1 MDGVVVP
8 VSVSSGVMNQNRA
21 GGLGVA
27 ARRAVV
33 LGMTVV
39 FGCAVFAA
47 LSHPEGHPSVLA
59 QAAWMRSLDKQKQV
73 MSPDQMFM
81 TAIKS
86 GLMAAND
93 ANQIVPTSPATLQLA
108 VQPIPKMQLA
118 FKPLAKTTQSLDEVQ
133 AEPAAAD
140 APATEAAS
148 TEAAVADDASDSPV
162 EAPAVVQA
170 EDAAADSALPAAAA
184 DAQVPAGVVEGQE
197 QIADNAV
204 PEDSPVFPD
213 GSQPY
218 GGIPAGYHLVAA
230 GVAAMQDP
238 EVSKPLTFD
247 TLQGSPFQMPEKTLG
262 VGIVENAV
270 NLPPALFPGGGWSTE
285 TINGLPPPAQIT
297 VTVHKPSL
305 PAAPAAEEAK
315 PEEAKPVEPA
325 AEIPAAEE
333 AKPEEA
339 KPVEP
344 ADEAS
349 AAAEN
354 ASAAEN
360 ATLTEEAAAA
370 EAIPAPGATMQEP
383 ALSGFVP
390 PQYAQVRMA
399 VPMAAPQV
407 HMAVPMARMAVP
419 MARMAVPMA
428 RMAVPM
434 AIPMMDMAVG
444 SAYAQIGVAS
454 MPQALPVGASFCELG
469 KRQSPINIEFN
480 IAPRPLPNLLWQVT
494 SGAAALFRASPVTIN
509 SVVNGRSLIL
519 SGASALMPIGGI
531 SYALQSVYLHSAS
544 EHAIAGQKFDMEMQ
558 FLHIAIVNGVQR
570 FMVVSVFGRL
580 STESAPFLATLASS
594 LPTGF
599 TTAEPVISINL
610 AEIAAQVLG
619 QVIYM
624 CLFFYL
630 VLRGRE

>member
-1 MDGVVVP
+1 
-8 VSVSSGVMNQNRA
+8 
-21 GGLGVA
+21 
-27 ARRAVV
+27 
-33 LGMTVV
+33 
-39 FGCAVFAA
+39 
-47 LSHPEGHPSVLA
+47 
-59 QAAWMRSLDKQKQV
+59 
-73 MSPDQMFM
+73 
-81 TAIKS
+81 
-86 GLMAAND
+86 
-93 ANQIVPTSPATLQLA
+93 
-108 VQPIPKMQLA
+108 
-118 FKPLAKTTQSLDEVQ
+118 
-133 AEPAAAD
+133 
-140 APATEAAS
+140 
-148 TEAAVADDASDSPV
+148 
-162 EAPAVVQA
+162 
-170 EDAAADSALPAAAA
+170 
-184 DAQVPAGVVEGQE
+184 
-197 QIADNAV
+197 
-204 PEDSPVFPD
+204 
-213 GSQPY
+213 
-218 GGIPAGYHLVAA
+218 
-230 GVAAMQDP
+230 
-238 EVSKPLTFD
+238 
-247 TLQGSPFQMPEKTLG
+247 MPEKTLG

-305 PAAPAAEEAK
+305 PAAPAAEQAK
-315 PEEAKPVEPA
+315 PEEAKPEEVKPVEPD
-325 AEIPAAEE
+325 AEIHAAQE
-333 AKPEEA
+333 AKPEDD
-339 KPVEP
+339 KPLEP
-344 ADEAS
+344 ADETS
-349 AAAEN
+349 AASES

-370 EAIPAPGATMQEP
+370 EAIPAPEATMQEP
-383 ALSGFVP
+383 ALGGFVP

-399 VPMAAPQV
+399 VPMAAPQI
-407 HMAVPMARMAVP
+407 HMAVP

-619 QVIYM
+619 QVI
-624 CLFFYL
+624 
-630 VLRGRE
+630 

>member
-1 MDGVVVP
+1 
-8 VSVSSGVMNQNRA
+8 
-21 GGLGVA
+21 
-27 ARRAVV
+27 
-33 LGMTVV
+33 
-39 FGCAVFAA
+39 
-47 LSHPEGHPSVLA
+47 
-59 QAAWMRSLDKQKQV
+59 
-73 MSPDQMFM
+73 
-81 TAIKS
+81 
-86 GLMAAND
+86 
-93 ANQIVPTSPATLQLA
+93 
-108 VQPIPKMQLA
+108 
-118 FKPLAKTTQSLDEVQ
+118 
-133 AEPAAAD
+133 
-140 APATEAAS
+140 
-148 TEAAVADDASDSPV
+148 
-162 EAPAVVQA
+162 
-170 EDAAADSALPAAAA
+170 
-184 DAQVPAGVVEGQE
+184 
-197 QIADNAV
+197 
-204 PEDSPVFPD
+204 
-213 GSQPY
+213 
-218 GGIPAGYHLVAA
+218 
-230 GVAAMQDP
+230 MQDP

-285 TINGLPPPAQIT
+285 TFNGLPPPAQIT

-360 ATLTEEAAAA
+360 ATLTDEAAAA
-370 EAIPAPGATMQEP
+370 VEAIPAPGATMQEP
-383 ALSGFVP
+383 ALGGFVP

-399 VPMAAPQV
+399 VPMAAPQI
-407 HMAVPMARMAVP
+407 HMAVP

-619 QVIYM
+619 QVIY
-624 CLFFYL
+624 LSLIFYHH
-630 VLRGRE
+630 VPSTPRE